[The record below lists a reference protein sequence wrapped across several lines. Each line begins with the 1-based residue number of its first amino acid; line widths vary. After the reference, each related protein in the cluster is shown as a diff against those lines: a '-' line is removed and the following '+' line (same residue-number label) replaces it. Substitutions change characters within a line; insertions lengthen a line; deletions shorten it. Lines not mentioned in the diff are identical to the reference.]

1 MDESY
6 GICLLTY
13 IPVRSEPS
21 EKAEMISQLL
31 FGELFTIFETKKQ
44 RSFSRIKMVFDGY
57 EGWIDTKTI
66 TPLDKASFAG
76 LNNRTSRIIK
86 RPLMLTSDDTENQ
99 PLWLSAGSIVNTD
112 NENIKTGNRLYKLP
126 ADACVGTVAD
136 PRHTIISSGL
146 YFLNVPYLWGGRSS
160 FGVDCS
166 GMVQNLF
173 RQAGITLPRDASQQA
188 LYGSTLSFLSE
199 AGPGDLA
206 FFDNDEGEITH
217 VGIIYNNQTIIH
229 ASGRVRIDRLDHQGI
244 FSEELKTY
252 THKLRVVKRIFN
264 EN

>member
-31 FGELFTIFETKKQ
+31 FGELFTITGTEKH

-57 EGWIDTKTI
+57 EGWIDTRTI
-66 TPLDKASFAG
+66 TPLNRESFAG
-76 LNNRTSRIIK
+76 FNRTSPRIIK
-86 RPLMLTSDDTENQ
+86 RPVMLSSDDEEKQ
-99 PLWLSAGSIVNTD
+99 PMWLSAGSIVNTD
-112 NENIKTGNRLYKLP
+112 NNTLKTGNRLFRIP
-126 ADACVGTVAD
+126 GDACVGTVTD
-136 PRHTIISSGL
+136 VRHTIISSGR

-188 LYGSTLSFLSE
+188 LYGTTLSFLSE
-199 AGPGDLA
+199 ARPGDLA
-206 FFDNDEGEITH
+206 FFDNVEGEITH
-217 VGIIYNNQTIIH
+217 VGIVYDNQAIIH

-244 FSEELKTY
+244 FSEELKSY

-264 EN
+264 EI